1 MKKTLLFTTCLALS
15 PFAFSAPTIEQ
26 RNLSTMSTNT
36 VDNTQQNMQIWE
48 LKQQVQQLQ
57 NQVRQLLGSLEEKDH
72 QYEQLN
78 SELENRYTDLDQR
91 IQLINEQLTEQEA
104 TAEGTDASASDT
116 NEDGNTTTATNPL
129 TPAKTPNSQ
138 TDTAQTSGNPINVG
152 ADQAAYN
159 AAYEAYQQGGAAKAI
174 EPMQNFINNFP
185 NSVYISHAYYWLAEF
200 NLSLTPPNIDEAKDN
215 FEVVAG
221 NYPQSNKAAAAL
233 YRLVELS
240 LNIDKDINK
249 ARSHYQ
255 QLIQKYPNTQ
265 EAKTARNSF
274 SL

>member
-15 PFAFSAPTIEQ
+15 PFVFAAPTIEQ
-26 RNLSTMSTNT
+26 RNLSTMPNST
-36 VDNTQQNMQIWE
+36 VDNSQQNMQIWE

-57 NQVRQLLGSLEEKDH
+57 NQVRQLLGNIEEKDH

-91 IQLINEQLTEQEA
+91 IQLITEQLTEQEQA
-104 TAEGTDASASDT
+104 IEGSENVVTDADT
-116 NEDGNTTTATNPL
+116 DENTTPTNPL
-129 TPAKTPNSQ
+129 TSAKAPNNQ
-138 TDTAQTSGNPINVG
+138 TDTAQTSGNPVNVG

-174 EPMQNFINNFP
+174 EPMQSFINTFP
-185 NSVYISHAYYWLAEF
+185 NSVYISHAYYWLGEF
-200 NLSLTPPNIDEAKDN
+200 NLSLTPPNIHEARDS

-249 ARSHYQ
+249 ARTHYQ

-265 EAKTARNSF
+265 EAKTAKNSF